1 MSDQIINQEIQEEAP
16 KQQEIKKPKGKLELL
31 TDIKKMIEK
40 NGKDIDDDAL
50 LALFEQMTTK
60 PSDIKQ
66 FTAKLEMGLQ
76 PVQDVQLIK
85 IFPLKKV
92 FIEKYNEYIDFNDK
106 LFTDMIE
113 NFKNP
118 TLFKPFGDKDH
129 SLEEKYFD
137 IVDLYKD
144 YENKQF
150 GAGLYAEIKLNA
162 LGVDAIKEN
171 KYSYISPEWGSRVNT
186 DKELCKNV
194 LWAVTLT
201 NIPALEGEL
210 PKLQEQIKLTKGD
223 NMDYKGQVAIFESQL
238 KLSRKLEN
246 GTDVVPVA
254 SVMEFLSS
262 VKEMISEFEAANVAQ
277 EEAVEEMQQELSK
290 VNTELN
296 TIKLTEA
303 KKEKDEFFRIALET
317 GKIEPKEKAIL
328 SAQYDKDKEFV
339 KSYVELR
346 DAQDDDVQLSANGEN
361 TSKLTA
367 EDNAIIKDIFGE
379 VTPETIKKYQKA
391 NGGN

>member
-1 MSDQIINQEIQEEAP
+1 MSDQIINQEIQSVEEAP
-16 KQQEIKKPKGKLELL
+16 KQPEIKKPKGKLELL

-246 GTDVVPVA
+246 GAEVVPVA
-254 SVMEFLSS
+254 SVMEFLES
-262 VKEMISEFEAANVAQ
+262 VKGMIGEFEAANIAA
-277 EEAVEEMQQELSK
+277 EEVKEELVQVSGELSA
-290 VNTELN
+290 
-296 TIKLTEA
+296 IKEKDA
-303 KKEKDEFFRIALET
+303 KKEKEDFFKLALET
-317 GKIEPKEKAIL
+317 GKIEPREKALL
-328 SAQYDKDKEFV
+328 SAQYDKD
-339 KSYVELR
+339 
-346 DAQDDDVQLSANGEN
+346 N
-361 TSKLTA
+361 
-367 EDNAIIKDIFGE
+367 
-379 VTPETIKKYQKA
+379 
-391 NGGN
+391 